1 MLGETVLGETVL
13 GETVT
18 PDLHDG
24 DMTIFEIEFTTGD
37 RLHLEG
43 ADAYQPEGSMTTFF
57 ASGSS
62 RSTIDSWST
71 RIASYRTADIASVRR
86 ASSREVIDVTAS
98 ELVGS
103 LAA

>member
-1 MLGETVLGETVL
+1 MML
-13 GETVT
+13 
-18 PDLHDG
+18 
-24 DMTIFEIEFTTGD
+24 DMTIFEIEFTSGHL
-37 RLHLEG
+37 LHLEG

-71 RIASYRTADIASVRR
+71 RIASYRTADITSVQRVPGGAVGR
-86 ASSREVIDVTAS
+86 VIDVTAS
-98 ELVGS
+98 ELVGA